1 MDMLNFDSLTIVG
14 VIAALLVGIFLIYNC
29 LTQGCS
35 RCDC

>member
-1 MDMLNFDSLTIVG
+1 MFHFDALTITG
-14 VIAALLVGIFLIYNC
+14 IIAAVAVAAFLIHTC